1 MNDDKNLAIA
11 VPIISFGNSGG
22 HRVLAK
28 LSNEW
33 KKKGYKIKFINM
45 SGKEP
50 YFPVY
55 SDIVDISSKKKHFG
69 WYNCFKYLFKN
80 FDKFDV
86 ILANYCLTAFPIIL
100 ASLLHGDFSKNYYY
114 VQAYEVDFF
123 PNNRLMRLLA
133 AVTYKLPFKKIVN
146 ADIYLDYKLCKSD
159 IAVYPGLD
167 LANYFPKDI
176 TKFSNDPIKIGTIGR
191 SELWKGTATVCKA
204 MEILKAEGIDF
215 EFYIAFN
222 DFDTCEHHF
231 VRPDGDENLAAFY
244 RDMDIVVAACSGQFG
259 AIHYPVIET
268 MAVGSTIICTDYFP
282 SNNSNAYKVQPDAPE
297 EIVQAVKEVIADK
310 ETAIK
315 KRQQA
320 LQDVQ
325 QFDWSNVA
333 QKFLDYI
340 HKTL

>member
-1 MNDDKNLAIA
+1 MKGELTIGI
-11 VPIISFGNSGG
+11 PIVGFGKSGG
-22 HRVLAK
+22 YRVLAK
-28 LSNEW
+28 LANEW
-33 KKKGYKIKFINM
+33 KKKDYTVIFLNM
-45 SGKEP
+45 SEKKP
-50 YFPVY
+50 YFPI
-55 SDIVDISSKKKHFG
+55 DTEIIDISCKG
-69 WYNCFKYLFKN
+69 RIIKYFACTRFLFDN
-80 FDKFDV
+80 YGKFDI
-86 ILANYCLTAFPIIL
+86 ILANFCFTVYPIFF
-100 ASLLHGDFSKNYYY
+100 ASLLRGSFKKNYYY
-114 VQAYEVDFF
+114 VQAYETVFF
-123 PNNRLMRLLA
+123 SHSFLKRMIANVSYL
-133 AVTYKLPFKKIVN
+133 LPFKRVVN
-146 ADIYLDYKLCKSD
+146 SDIYLNYKLCKANSV
-159 IAVYPGLD
+159 VYPGLD
-167 LANYFPKDI
+167 LNLYYPKDV
-176 TKFSNDPIKIGTIGR
+176 TYFSNDIIKIGTIGR
-191 SELWKGTATVCKA
+191 TEPWKGTATVCKA
-204 MEILKAEGIDF
+204 MELLKAEGLEF

-222 DFDTCEHHF
+222 DFETCEHHF

>member
-1 MNDDKNLAIA
+1 MDTKDRLMIAIP
-11 VPIISFGNSGG
+11 VTRIGNSGG

-28 LSNEW
+28 LSTEW
-33 KKKGYKIKFINM
+33 EKMGNKVTFIDK
-45 SGKEP
+45 SGQKP
-50 YFPVY
+50 YFP
-55 SDIVDISSKKKHFG
+55 IKSKIIDVSPDKKYFG
-69 WYNCFKYLFKN
+69 LYNCFKYLFKS
-80 FDKFDV
+80 FDKYDV
-86 ILANYCLTAFPIIL
+86 ILANYCLTAFPIFL
-100 ASLLHGDFSKNYYY
+100 ASLLHGNFSKNYYY

-123 PNNRLMRLLA
+123 PGNRLMRFLT

-146 ADIYLDYKLCKSD
+146 SDIYLNYKLCKSD

-176 TKFSNDPIKIGTIGR
+176 TKFSNGPIKIGTIGR
-191 SELWKGTATVCKA
+191 TETWKGTATVCKA
-204 MEILKAEGIDF
+204 MELLKAEGIEF

-222 DFDTCEHHF
+222 DFETCEHHF

-244 RDMDIVVAACSGQFG
+244 RDMDIVIAACNGQFG

-282 SNNSNAYKVQPDAPE
+282 SNDSNAYKVQPDSLE

-325 QFDWSNVA
+325 QFDWPNVA